1 MLLSCLYLCSLNM
14 HDMQTKAKPK
24 FFDATLV
31 KCEGS
36 ESALTD
42 SLH

>member
-1 MLLSCLYLCSLNM
+1 MLVSCSDLCSLNM

-36 ESALTD
+36 EAVLSD